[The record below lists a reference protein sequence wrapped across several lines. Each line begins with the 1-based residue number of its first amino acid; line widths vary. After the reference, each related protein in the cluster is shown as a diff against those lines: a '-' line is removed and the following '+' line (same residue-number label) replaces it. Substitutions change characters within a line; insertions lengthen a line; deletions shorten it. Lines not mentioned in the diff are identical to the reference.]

1 MLNTAKLASQAQK
14 CDIKGAHKQPA
25 AFYMWRAQESR
36 DATFLKVKI
45 GAGRSNCG
53 DLMCQTHLD
62 ATATETATNAA
73 KSAAS
78 AAGHAA
84 SHAASSAASAASS
97 AAGYVTDKL
106 AQGWRFLTMTAN
118 DHYDDIGR
126 KIQDAVK
133 AAVSEHNDLELVT
146 SGSSLP
152 NHAKNYFAVE
162 WKRMVKEGNK
172 WVDNGVRYLAWP
184 AAWEKNGEMFPGVHY
199 QIADSQ
205 WKISREETVP
215 LEQFNPAEISNGG
228 VREVSQAYQFNG
240 QPVNIN
246 LCAKTI
252 LATRGYGV

>member
-14 CDIKGAHKQPA
+14 CDIKGTHKQPA

-45 GAGRSNCG
+45 GAGRSDFMGANR
-53 DLMCQTHLD
+53 LD

-84 SHAASSAASAASS
+84 SSAASAASS
-97 AAGYVTDKL
+97 AAGYVKDTL
-106 AQGWRFLTMTAN
+106 TQGWRFLTMTAN
-118 DHYDDIGR
+118 DHYDNIGR
-126 KIQDAVK
+126 EIQEAVK
-133 AAVSEHNDLELVT
+133 TAVGEHNDLELVT
-146 SGSSLP
+146 SGSSVP

-162 WKRMVKEGNK
+162 WKRMVKEENK

-184 AAWEKNGEMFPGVHY
+184 AAWEKNGEMLPGVHY
-199 QIADSQ
+199 QIADAQ
-205 WKISREETVP
+205 WNISREETVP

-228 VREVSQAYQFNG
+228 VREVSQASQFSG
-240 QPVNIN
+240 LPVNIH

-252 LATRGYGV
+252 LATRGYDV